1 MTVPPSQPIDIAVT
15 GLGVVSA
22 AGVGAEAAW
31 KSVVSGQPSA
41 RVLPELRGL
50 PADFACVV
58 DELDVGVRLG
68 ANLVRRTDR
77 FTQLALIAGAE
88 ALDAARLDP
97 TDWDGAR
104 VGVVVGTAFGGVTT
118 LAGQAVRAH
127 EGSPVSP
134 VTVPAV
140 LANMAA
146 GVLSLEWN
154 ARGPSFAVSTACAS
168 GATAIGL
175 AASLLRDDSCDI
187 VIAGGAEA
195 PVNRLLSAA
204 FARMDALSV
213 NRARPAAASRPFDA
227 ERDGF
232 VLAEGAAMLVL
243 ERAADASAR
252 RVPALAHL
260 AGFGASADAH
270 HLTSPDPEGRGLE
283 RAVIQALRAAGAAPA
298 DVDHVNAHATST
310 PKGDLAE
317 AALLKRLFGHGV
329 SVTAPKGA
337 LGHTLGAAG
346 AIEAALTVLSIAEQT
361 APPTTNLEEPDPRIG
376 LDLDLVTG
384 AARTQRIGL
393 ALSNSCGFGGQ
404 NTVLAFTPAQPPK
417 AAR

>member
-1 MTVPPSQPIDIAVT
+1 MSAPPCSTDIAVT

-22 AGVGAEAAW
+22 AGVGAEATW

-41 RVLPELRGL
+41 RLLPELSGL
-50 PADFACVV
+50 PADFACVI
-58 DELDVGVRLG
+58 DELDIAAGLG
-68 ANLVRRTDR
+68 ANLARRTDR

-88 ALDAARLDP
+88 ALSAARLDP
-97 TDWDGAR
+97 ADWDGAR
-104 VGVVVGTAFGGVTT
+104 VGVLIGTAFGGVST

-134 VTVPAV
+134 VTVPAA

-154 ARGPSFAVSTACAS
+154 ARGPSLAVATACAS

-175 AASLLRDDSCDI
+175 AASLLRDDSCD
-187 VIAGGAEA
+187 VVLAGGAEA
-195 PVNRLLSAA
+195 PVNRLLAAA

-213 NRARPAAASRPFDA
+213 NRARPTAASRPFDA

-232 VLAEGAAMLVL
+232 VLAEGAAILVL
-243 ERAADASAR
+243 ERAADAAAR
-252 RVPALAHL
+252 RVPALARL

-283 RAVIQALRAAGAAPA
+283 RAVTQALRSAGAEPG

-317 AALLKRLFGHGV
+317 ATLLKRLFGGGV
-329 SVTAPKGA
+329 SVTAPKGS

-346 AIEAALTVLSIAEQT
+346 AIEAALTVLSIGEQT
-361 APPTTNLEEPDPRIG
+361 VPPTANLEEPDPLIG
-376 LDLDLVTG
+376 LDLDLVAG
-384 AARTQRIGL
+384 AARTERIRL

-404 NTVLAFTPAQPPK
+404 NAVLAFIEA
-417 AAR
+417 